1 MYFHKGGLPPTWNYV
16 EKMLRAAMVCH
27 LNPKLLIEQNETA
40 SPTLH
45 LGPLLKLQLHL
56 IWS

>member
-56 IWS
+56 I